1 VKKYKF
7 RARIETGE
15 RGGAFII
22 FPYDVFAE
30 FGTRAAIPVKAT
42 FDGVEYA
49 GSIVKHGL
57 PQHILGVPKAIR
69 EEIAKEPGD
78 QVDVV
83 ISRDETLRTVEV
95 PPELRAVLA
104 KEKLLPFFE
113 RLSFSHRKEYCR
125 WISEA
130 KKEETR
136 TRRLAKAVEL
146 LKAGIKTP
154 L

>member
-1 VKKYKF
+1 MKKFKF
-7 RARIETGE
+7 RARIENAP
-15 RGGAFII
+15 RGGAYIV

-30 FGTRAAIPVKAT
+30 FGTRGSVPVKAT
-42 FDGVEYA
+42 FDGVEYT
-49 GSIVKHGL
+49 GSIAKYGL

-69 EEIAKEPGD
+69 EEIGKGPGD
-78 QVDVV
+78 PVDVV
-83 ISRDETLRTVEV
+83 LFKDETIRTVEV

-113 RLSFSHRKEYCR
+113 GLSFTHRKEYCR

-136 TRRLAKAVEL
+136 TRRVTKAAEL

-154 L
+154 Q